1 MPGVKDNF
9 EIYNIP
15 KFIPEHAGR
24 PQPEVVRR
32 HWAEIES
39 FSKRI
44 HDGIVRKLLVVFAVA
59 LGLNDEEWFVNRH
72 RYEKSSGDHL
82 RYMKYY
88 KRSEEEN
95 QKLGGVWLKGLVHDT
110 TWLDDTCLVLI
121 LFSSFL
127 SHSDMGSL
135 TLLFRQPVAA
145 LQVLTKEGDWKWV
158 KPQSDA
164 LTVNIADAL
173 QFLTSKPSVPIYMID
188 YVQLTPLQTAISS
201 RAFTGSSRLPGI
213 RRTLTGLAC
222 CTWSGSKTILNSCRS
237 RSPRYWLVAG
247 SLRSKSS

>member
-44 HDGIVRKLLVVFAVA
+44 HDGIVKKLLVVFAIA
-59 LGLNDEEWFVNRH
+59 LGLGDEEWFVNRH

-88 KRSEEEN
+88 KRNEEEN
-95 QKLGGVWLKGLVHDT
+95 QKLGGVWLKGLVSDT
-110 TWLDDTCLVLI
+110 IWLDDTCADTI
-121 LFSSFL
+121 LF
-127 SHSDMGSL
+127 
-135 TLLFRQPVAA
+135 
-145 LQVLTKEGDWKWV
+145 
-158 KPQSDA
+158 
-164 LTVNIADAL
+164 
-173 QFLTSKPSVPIYMID
+173 
-188 YVQLTPLQTAISS
+188 
-201 RAFTGSSRLPGI
+201 LP
-213 RRTLTGLAC
+213 
-222 CTWSGSKTILNSCRS
+222 
-237 RSPRYWLVAG
+237 
-247 SLRSKSS
+247 